1 MFYGRQEQLEQLRRL
16 LHKQVGSLVTC
27 RGRRR
32 VGKSTLIE
40 HFAREN
46 GACFI
51 KLEGVKPKAKYTNE
65 QELQA
70 FAEQL
75 AVQTGAESSVPSNW
89 LNAFVRLD
97 REICDDGRWT
107 VVLLDEIAW
116 FGYYDAM
123 FSDTVRVAW
132 ENYWRKHDRLIVVV
146 CGSVS
151 SWIKENIIDNKSFR
165 GRRSLDL
172 VVPELPLPECV
183 KFWGDRASRVD
194 VKEIVDVLSVTGGV
208 PMYLQEIDPTLSAD
222 DNIRQLAYSPNAV
235 LRVDFD
241 DMFTDVITE
250 QPLFTGRVLRC
261 LVDGPKTTTEIAAE
275 LGVEKGGRITDA
287 MDRLA
292 EAGLVSPDVGQ
303 NPETGAPVR
312 ERRYRL
318 RDNYAR
324 YYLKL
329 IEPVKKVIDAG
340 AYRFVSLSKL
350 EGWSTIMGLAFEN
363 LVINNYAALL
373 PHLHL
378 DGALVTSAAPYRK
391 NGRRGTQGT
400 GFQIDLL
407 IQTEGTLC
415 LTEVKRRKVIDK
427 DIIGEVDR
435 KVQKIARPNGVS
447 IRTALVYE
455 GELNAFVETNGYFD
469 ALIPIETLMGLPRTL
484 R

>member
-1 MFYGRQEQLEQLRRL
+1 MFYGRQEQLDQLNRL
-16 LHKQVGSLVTC
+16 LHKQVGSFVTC

-40 HFAREN
+40 HFAKTC
-46 GACFI
+46 GARFI
-51 KLEGVKPKAKYTNE
+51 KLEGIKPNAKYTNDH
-65 QELQA
+65 ELRA

-75 AVQTGAESSVPSNW
+75 AVQTGAESSPSSNW

-97 REICDDGRWT
+97 REIRDDGQWT

-116 FGYYDAM
+116 FGYYDPM

-151 SWIKENIIDNKSFR
+151 SWIRENIIDNKAFR

-172 VVPELPLPECV
+172 VIPELPLAECV
-183 KFWGDRASRVD
+183 KFWGERAARID
-194 VKEIVDVLSVTGGV
+194 LKEIIDVLSVTGGV
-208 PMYLQEIDPTLSAD
+208 PMYLQEIDPTLTAD
-222 DNIRQLAYSPNAV
+222 ENIRQLAYAPNAV

-250 QPLFTGRVLRC
+250 QPLFTGRVLRS
-261 LVDGPKTTTEIAAE
+261 LVDGSRTVTEIAAA

-292 EAGLVSPDVGQ
+292 EAGLVAQDIGQ
-303 NPETGAPVR
+303 NPETGATVR

-318 RDNYAR
+318 RDNYTR

-329 IEPVKKVIDAG
+329 IEPVKEVIDSG

-350 EGWSTIMGLAFEN
+350 EGWQSIMGLAFEN
-363 LVINNYAALL
+363 LVVNNYADLL

-378 DGALVTSAAPYRK
+378 GGALVKSAAPYRK
-391 NGRRGTQGT
+391 NGRRGTKGG

-407 IQTEGTLC
+407 IQAEGTYC
-415 LTEVKRRKVIDK
+415 LTEIKRKKAIEK
-427 DIIGEVDR
+427 EIISEVDAKVR
-435 KVQKIARPNGVS
+435 KLARPKGVS
-447 IRTALVYE
+447 VRTALVYD
-455 GELNAFVETNGYFD
+455 GELSSFVETNGYFD
-469 ALIPIETLMGLPRTL
+469 ALVPIRRLLGML
-484 R
+484 

>member
-1 MFYGRQEQLEQLRRL
+1 MFYGRQEQIEQLNRL

-40 HFAREN
+40 HFAKGC
-46 GACFI
+46 GARFL
-51 KLEGVKPKAKYTNE
+51 KLEGIKPNAKYTNE
-65 QELQA
+65 HELKA

-75 AVQTGAESSVPSNW
+75 SVQTGAESSPPTNW

-97 REICDDGRWT
+97 REIRDDGRWT

-116 FGYYDAM
+116 FGYYDPM

-132 ENYWRKHDRLIVVV
+132 ENYWRKHDKLIVVV

-151 SWIKENIIDNKSFR
+151 SWIRENIIDNKAFR
-165 GRRSLDL
+165 GRRSLDM
-172 VVPELPLPECV
+172 VVPELPLSECV
-183 KFWGDRASRVD
+183 KFWGDRAARID
-194 VKEIVDVLSVTGGV
+194 PTEIIDVLSVTGGV

-222 DNIRQLAYSPNAV
+222 ENIRQLAYSPNAV

-241 DMFTDVITE
+241 DMFTDVITD

-261 LVDGPKTTTEIAAE
+261 LVDGPKTVTEIAAA

-287 MDRLA
+287 MERLG

-303 NPETGAPVR
+303 NPETGAIVR

-318 RDNYAR
+318 RDNYSR

-329 IEPVKKVIDAG
+329 IEPVKDIIDAG
-340 AYRFVSLSKL
+340 AYRFAALAKL
-350 EGWSTIMGLAFEN
+350 EGWHAIMGLAFEN
-363 LVINNYAALL
+363 LIVNNVAELL

-378 DGALVTSAAPYRK
+378 GGALVTSAAPYRK
-391 NGRRGTQGT
+391 GGRKGAKGA

-407 IQTEGTLC
+407 IQTEGTMC
-415 LTEVKRRKVIDK
+415 LIEIKRKRSIEKDVIA
-427 DIIGEVDR
+427 EVDA
-435 KVQKIARPNGVS
+435 KVKKIARPKGVS
-447 IRTALVYE
+447 VRTALVYD
-455 GELNAFVETNGYFD
+455 GELSGFVETNGYFD
-469 ALIPIETLMGLPRTL
+469 ALVPIRSLLGMAQQ
-484 R
+484 

>member
-1 MFYGRQEQLEQLRRL
+1 MFYGREEQLDQLDRL

-40 HFAREN
+40 HFAKRC
-46 GACFI
+46 GARFL
-51 KLEGVKPKAKYTNE
+51 KLEGVKPNAKYTNAN
-65 QELQA
+65 ELKA

-75 AVQTGAESSVPSNW
+75 AVQTGAESSEPSNW

-97 REICDDGRWT
+97 REIRDDGQWT

-116 FGYYDAM
+116 FGYYDPM
-123 FSDTVRVAW
+123 FSDTVRFAW
-132 ENYWRKHDRLIVVV
+132 ENYWRKHDRLVVVV

-151 SWIKENIIDNKSFR
+151 SWIKENIIDNKAFR
-165 GRRSLDL
+165 GRRSLDM
-172 VVPELPLPECV
+172 VVPELPLSECV
-183 KFWGDRASRVD
+183 KFWGERAGRIDPS
-194 VKEIVDVLSVTGGV
+194 EIVDVLSVTGGV
-208 PMYLQEIDPTLSAD
+208 PMYLQEIDPSLSAD
-222 DNIRQLAYSPNAV
+222 ENIRQLAYSPNAV

-261 LVDGPKTTTEIAAE
+261 LVDGPRTVTEIASV

-303 NPETGAPVR
+303 NPETGAIVR

-329 IEPVKKVIDAG
+329 IEPVKSVIDSG
-340 AYRFVSLSKL
+340 AYRFTSLSKL
-350 EGWSTIMGLAFEN
+350 EGWQTVMGLAFEN
-363 LVINNYAALL
+363 LIVNNYADLL

-378 DGALVTSAAPYRK
+378 GGALVTSAAPYRK
-391 NGRRGTQGT
+391 NGRRGAKGS

-407 IQTEGTLC
+407 VQTAGTLC
-415 LTEVKRRKVIDK
+415 LTEIKRKRLIEK
-427 DIIGEVDR
+427 DIIAEVDA
-435 KVQKIARPNGVS
+435 KAKKIVRPQGVS
-447 IRTALVYE
+447 LRTALVYS
-455 GELNAFVETNGYFD
+455 GELSAYVEANGYFD
-469 ALIPIETLMGLPRTL
+469 AIVPITRLMGLS
-484 R
+484 